1 MKSISR
7 YFVAAIISIIMI
19 CPVTVAFAEKDVN
32 VANGRDVI
40 KVSGDIYIQDGTV
53 VDGDVVTVS
62 GDVYVN
68 GTVRGDAVAVFGN
81 VIVNGMVAGDAVT
94 VTGKVNIG
102 DTGKVRGNIVE
113 ALGLGLGGRWANR
126 GFNRMNPRM
135 GRMPWNRSSSAMF
148 SFMRAVGF
156 FIFASLI
163 YLMMPK
169 SIENMSS
176 IVEQNIGRKIGMGTL
191 YLFGS
196 PLAMIIISIA
206 LVITVV
212 GVIVVPFAWL
222 AYIIA
227 GLIALVPIYMY
238 IGKKAMNLI
247 GTKESTSYISMAAGI
262 FGVWLVEYL
271 IKFGG
276 YYSGWVNILISL
288 FIFILGTGT
297 LLDYLITKRKRKRDS
312 NGQYE
317 GAGYNPNA
325 TPNSSYSSNENNE
338 Q

>member
-7 YFVAAIISIIMI
+7 YFLAAVISIIII
-19 CPVTVAFAEKDVN
+19 CPITVAFAEGDVN
-32 VANGRDVI
+32 VANGRDVV
-40 KVSGDIYIQDGTV
+40 KVSGDIYIQDGTAV
-53 VDGDVVTVS
+53 SGDVVTVF

-81 VIVNGMVAGDAVT
+81 IIVNGVVTGDAVT

-102 DTGKVRGNIVE
+102 DTGKVRGDIVE

-135 GRMPWNRSSSAMF
+135 GRMPWSRSSSVMF
-148 SFMRAVGF
+148 SFMRAIGF

-163 YLMMPK
+163 YLIMPK

-176 IVEQNIGRKIGMGTL
+176 TVDQNIGRRIGMGAL

-206 LVITVV
+206 LVITVI

-227 GLIALVPIYMY
+227 GLIAMVPIYMY

-247 GTKESTSYISMAAGI
+247 GTKEPTSYISMAAGI

-297 LLDYLITKRKRKRDS
+297 LLDYLITKRKQKKNSD
-312 NGQYE
+312 GQYQ

-325 TPNSSYSSNENNE
+325 SYSSNENNE